1 MQSVSVFN
9 CKSKFDSNKLKNEES
24 THVEQVNGHDESLST
39 FLYVNEEIN
48 VTENITYQKCVIS
61 MDEVIN
67 FKARVF
73 GQNVNRLVI
82 RSSYDI
88 YIDKSS
94 GTLFCLANKKSSE
107 QIQQFCSE
115 KFEVEYDKKVFDLNT
130 IMENANNVKRAQFSK
145 LRIQT
150 LSGGMISGNQVNSTD
165 LYDSLNRVGDLS
177 TISVAYAFNDRDINF
192 SISIYG
198 SIVLFSTLNDDEI
211 TDFLY
216 TMNNLSGS

>member
-1 MQSVSVFN
+1 
-9 CKSKFDSNKLKNEES
+9 
-24 THVEQVNGHDESLST
+24 
-39 FLYVNEEIN
+39 
-48 VTENITYQKCVIS
+48 
-61 MDEVIN
+61 
-67 FKARVF
+67 
-73 GQNVNRLVI
+73 
-82 RSSYDI
+82 
-88 YIDKSS
+88 
-94 GTLFCLANKKSSE
+94 
-107 QIQQFCSE
+107 
-115 KFEVEYDKKVFDLNT
+115 
-130 IMENANNVKRAQFSK
+130 MENANNVKRAQFSK

-150 LSGGMISGNQVNSTD
+150 LSGGMISGNQVNSKD

>member
-94 GTLFCLANKKSSE
+94 GTLFCLANKKVQNKFNNFVLKNLKLNMIRRFLTSIKLWRMRIMLSE
-107 QIQQFCSE
+107 
-115 KFEVEYDKKVFDLNT
+115 LN
-130 IMENANNVKRAQFSK
+130 S
-145 LRIQT
+145 
-150 LSGGMISGNQVNSTD
+150 VN
-165 LYDSLNRVGDLS
+165 
-177 TISVAYAFNDRDINF
+177 
-192 SISIYG
+192 
-198 SIVLFSTLNDDEI
+198 
-211 TDFLY
+211 
-216 TMNNLSGS
+216 